1 MKSLIRSSFTDI
13 PHFPFIDCSHPLSKL
28 TMVKNQPHGLLPFLG
43 LILLLS
49 GLLSCTSAQVH
60 HFDFMPNCAGKEDM
74 LGEHLYES
82 QLLATAAKNAIDN
95 IGHDVVA
102 QKLVTSYFKLEF
114 TVVDGRAV
122 PRHNDWNA
130 WAKVKS
136 KPQSFL
142 FCGMDRWT

>member
-1 MKSLIRSSFTDI
+1 MG
-13 PHFPFIDCSHPLSKL
+13 
-28 TMVKNQPHGLLPFLG
+28 KNQAHGLFLG

-49 GLLSCTSAQVH
+49 GLLSSTSAQIH

-74 LGEHLYES
+74 LGEHVYES
-82 QLLATAAKNAIDN
+82 QLLATAAKHAIDN

-102 QKLVTSYFKLEF
+102 QKLVTSYFKVEF

-136 KPQSFL
+136 KCQIFFL
-142 FCGMDRWT
+142 GGMNRRA

>member
-1 MKSLIRSSFTDI
+1 MKFLIRSSFSDI
-13 PHFPFIDCSHPLSKL
+13 PHFPFIDCSHRLSKL

-49 GLLSCTSAQVH
+49 GLLSCTIAQIH
-60 HFDFMPNCAGKEDM
+60 NFDFMPNCAGKEDM

-82 QLLATAAKNAIDN
+82 QLLATAAKHAIDN

-102 QKLVTSYFKLEF
+102 QKLVTSYFKVEF

-122 PRHNDWNA
+122 PRHNDWNSR
-130 WAKVKS
+130 AKVKS
-136 KPQSFL
+136 KCHPFHL
-142 FCGMDRWT
+142 RGMDR